1 MVEPSAGGG
10 SALSDL
16 ASRDAVNVVIGP
28 EGGWTPDELSMMA
41 EAGVTRV
48 SLGAR
53 TLRAETA
60 PLVAL
65 AALFEAWRAW

>member
-1 MVEPSAGGG
+1 
-10 SALSDL
+10 
-16 ASRDAVNVVIGP
+16 
-28 EGGWTPDELSMMA
+28 MMA
-41 EAGVTRV
+41 DAGVTSV